1 MLKITM
7 TEQTRRLLDE
17 ILSLPPDER
26 AALVAELT
34 ATVADEEFSEEWLAE
49 IERRVGDV
57 QSGRVRCSPW
67 EEVKSRLQARL
78 ER

>member
-1 MLKITM
+1 MLTFTM

-34 ATVADEEFSEEWLAE
+34 ASVPDGALSDEWLAE
-49 IERRVGDV
+49 IERRIGDV
-57 QSGRVRCSPW
+57 QSGRVRCTPW
-67 EEVKSRLQARL
+67 EEVKARLQTRFAR
-78 ER
+78 